1 MKITFV
7 ERQYENKVFPK
18 GQFKQF
24 ALKLARFCNLSLSVL
39 FILLHRKSD
48 DFETST
54 ICTVDDLMNICEI
67 GKTISCLAFHSS
79 SNIIKFSFQSYL
91 NALNITYAIKGDM
104 ENAKHIIFL
113 TENTLELTRLSEQG
127 TGELTLDNSQSIGQT
142 QMDSDLSNI
151 LIDNESTNSLVN
163 VWQKALNQLQSLY
176 SIIAYQTW
184 IVPIVPS
191 VDGNQ
196 LILECPDE
204 FAKDWIESRYKKDII
219 ETVRSIEPS
228 VEGIIV
234 RVIGNQSDEATNKW
248 EFLEIEKSLFD
259 LMRQVYEKETENWVG
274 SFDKYFNQVI
284 KSHLQERIDD
294 YQNNWYEKSQS
305 AILRKQILY
314 KAREEGNT

>member
-1 MKITFV
+1 MNILEAICVKVTFV

-24 ALKLARFCNLSLSVL
+24 ALKLARFCNLSIAAL
-39 FILLHRKSD
+39 FILIHRKGD

-54 ICTVDDLMNICEI
+54 LSTVDDLMNICEI

-79 SNIIKFSFQSYL
+79 FNIIKFRLQLYS
-91 NALNITYAIKGDM
+91 NALNITYNIKGDI

-113 TENTLELTRLSEQG
+113 TENTLELTRLNKQG

-142 QMDSDLSNI
+142 QMNSDLSNI
-151 LIDNESTNSLVN
+151 LIDNELTNSLVN
-163 VWQKALNQLQSLY
+163 VWQKASNQLQSLY
-176 SIIAYQTW
+176 PIIAYQTW
-184 IVPIVPS
+184 IAPIVPS

-196 LILECPDE
+196 LILECTDQ
-204 FAKDWIESRYKKDII
+204 FAKDRIESRYKKDII

-234 RVIGNQSDEATNKW
+234 RVGGCQSDEATNKR
-248 EFLEIEKSLFD
+248 EFLEIEESLFD
-259 LMRQVYEKETENWVG
+259 LMKQVYARETENSVG

-284 KSHLQERIDD
+284 MSRCQEHIND
-294 YQNNWYEKSQS
+294 Y
-305 AILRKQILY
+305 
-314 KAREEGNT
+314 